1 MNWLKSSKIILAIFV
16 AFFGQIYFRPFYT
29 DFRFSLGVVAMG
41 LFCLLI
47 PLKYRDYIAIAL
59 SVLIFR
65 VALAITTGIEPI
77 VAFESHY
84 PSAIYYL
91 SFGFM
96 LHALQIKEI
105 TKYPA
110 TVFIYLLLADSFS
123 NWIELLA
130 RGDIDYNLIVSRGQ
144 SIYGTALIRSIL
156 TLLSYFFIRFYPEI
170 FEKEAEKRKLATW
183 ILNQS
188 KLQGEVTFFRKS
200 EEDIE
205 KAMQKAHHLYQTT
218 KEHLNELPATLE
230 LPRKTLSI
238 ARDVHEIKKDYRRMR
253 EALSSLVLEDLP
265 EQILKPKELLN
276 YLCDDL
282 VAYGLSLEKDI
293 LITRNFSAEIKT
305 HQTYHFISIVNN
317 LVINAI
323 EASPAQGIIMV
334 QISEDEQHQMIEVID
349 NGPGIPP
356 EEQALIFEPGYSTKY
371 DALTGEMSTG
381 IGLAQVAYIV
391 HHLFK
396 GRIELNSEV
405 GVGTTFLLHIPKSQK
420 ERNKNHEL

>member
-1 MNWLKSSKIILAIFV
+1 MNWIKSSKLLLALLV

-41 LFCLLI
+41 LFCLLM
-47 PLKYRDYIAIAL
+47 PLKIRDYFVIAL
-59 SVLIFR
+59 SVLGFR
-65 VALAITTGIEPI
+65 VLLATTTGIELA
-77 VAFESHY
+77 VAYESHY

-91 SFGFM
+91 SFGFL
-96 LHALQIKEI
+96 LHSLQVKEV

-110 TVFIYLLLADSFS
+110 TIFIYLLLADSFS
-123 NWIELLA
+123 NWLELMI
-130 RGDIDYNLIVSRGQ
+130 RGDFGYDLIMSRGQ
-144 SIYGTALIRSIL
+144 SIYATALIRSVL
-156 TLLSYFFIRFYPEI
+156 TLISFFFIRFYPEI

-188 KLQGEVTFFRKS
+188 KLQGEVTFFKKS

-218 KEHLNELPATLE
+218 KLHSGELPVTLE

-265 EQILKPKELLN
+265 EQILKPQELLN

-282 VAYGLSLEKDI
+282 IAYGASLGKQIYISRSFNADI
-293 LITRNFSAEIKT
+293 P
-305 HQTYHFISIVNN
+305 HQQTYHLVSLINN

-323 EASPAQGIIMV
+323 EACEQQGIIML
-334 QISEDEQHQMIEVID
+334 QISEVGPHVFIEVAD
-349 NGPGIPP
+349 NGPGIPK
-356 EEQALIFEPGYSTKY
+356 EELSLIFEPGFSTKF
-371 DALTGEMSTG
+371 DPETGEMSTG
-381 IGLAQVAYIV
+381 IGLAQVHFIV

-396 GRIELNSEV
+396 GHIELKSEP
-405 GVGTTFLLHIPKSQK
+405 GQGTTFKLVIPKTTK
-420 ERNKNHEL
+420 ERS

>member
-1 MNWLKSSKIILAIFV
+1 MNWIKSSKLLLALLV

-41 LFCLLI
+41 LFCLLM
-47 PLKYRDYIAIAL
+47 PLKIRDYFVIAL
-59 SVLIFR
+59 SVLGFR
-65 VALAITTGIEPI
+65 VLLATTTGIELA

-91 SFGFM
+91 SFGFL
-96 LHALQIKEI
+96 LHSLQVKEV

-110 TVFIYLLLADSFS
+110 TIFIYLLLADSFS
-123 NWIELLA
+123 NWLELMI
-130 RGDIDYNLIVSRGQ
+130 RGDFGYDLIMSRGQ
-144 SIYGTALIRSIL
+144 SIYATALIRSVL
-156 TLLSYFFIRFYPEI
+156 TLISFFFIRFYPEI

-188 KLQGEVTFFRKS
+188 KLQGEVTFFKKS

-218 KEHLNELPATLE
+218 KRHSSELPVTLE

-265 EQILKPKELLN
+265 EQILKPQELLN

-282 VAYGLSLEKDI
+282 IAYGASLGKQIYISRSFNADI
-293 LITRNFSAEIKT
+293 PNQ
-305 HQTYHFISIVNN
+305 QTYHLISLINN

-323 EASPAQGIIMV
+323 EACEQQGIIML
-334 QISEDEQHQMIEVID
+334 QISEVGPHVFIEVAD
-349 NGPGIPP
+349 NGPGIPK
-356 EEQALIFEPGYSTKY
+356 EELSLIFEPGFSTKF
-371 DALTGEMSTG
+371 DPETGEMSTG
-381 IGLAQVAYIV
+381 IGLAQVHFIV

-396 GRIELNSEV
+396 GHIELKSEP
-405 GVGTTFLLHIPKSQK
+405 GQGTTFKLVIPKTTK
-420 ERNKNHEL
+420 ERS

>member
-1 MNWLKSSKIILAIFV
+1 MNFLKSSKLLLALIV

-47 PLKYRDYIAIAL
+47 PLKFRDYLVIPI
-59 SVLIFR
+59 SVLSFR
-65 VALAITTGIEPI
+65 ILLACLTGIDFI

-84 PSAIYYL
+84 PSAVYYL
-91 SFGFM
+91 SFGLL
-96 LHALQIKEI
+96 LHLVQIKNI

-110 TVFIYLLLADSFS
+110 TIFIYLLLADSFS
-123 NWIELLA
+123 NWLELIV
-130 RGDIDYNLIVSRGQ
+130 RGDFGYNLIVTRGQ
-144 SIYGTALIRSIL
+144 SIYTTALIRSVL
-156 TLLSYFFIRFYPEI
+156 TLITFFFIRFYPEI

-205 KAMQKAHHLYQTT
+205 KAMQKAHHLYQIT
-218 KEHLNELPATLE
+218 KKHQNDLPITLE

-253 EALSSLVLEDLP
+253 EALSSLVLKDLP
-265 EQILKPKELLN
+265 EQILKPQELLH

-293 LITRNFSAEIKT
+293 LISRNFSCEIKN
-305 HQTYHFISIVNN
+305 HQTYHFISLVNN

-323 EASPAQGIIMV
+323 EASKDEGIIMIE
-334 QISEDEQHQMIEVID
+334 ISENATHQLIEVMD

-356 EEQALIFEPGYSTKY
+356 EEQSLIFEPGFSTKF
-371 DALTGEMSTG
+371 DLATGEMSTG
-381 IGLAQVAYIV
+381 IGLAQVHFIV
-391 HHLFK
+391 YHIFK
-396 GRIELNSEV
+396 GSIELKSEI
-405 GVGTTFLLHIPKSQK
+405 GIGTTFKLHIPKSPK
-420 ERNKNHEL
+420 ERGPNFEL